1 MFEMIV
7 DFLNALLWGKILVY
21 GLVGAGL
28 FFTLRLGFI
37 QITHFKHS
45 IITLLNS
52 RKGVTAGGLS
62 SFQVFCTSMAA
73 RVGAG
78 NMAGVAVAISVGGPG
93 AIFWM
98 WLIAVLG
105 MATAMVESTL
115 AQIYKVRDENGQ
127 FRGGPAYYME
137 KGLGQRWMGILFSI
151 FLIIAFGLVFNAV
164 QANTITAAMTQVF
177 GFSAADVGLI
187 LVIFS
192 GFVIM
197 GGLRKVARV
206 SELLVPFMALA
217 YITVA
222 LVVVVLNFEKVPAA
236 LMLVVKSA
244 FGLQEVV
251 AGGVAY
257 SVTQAM
263 QSGIAR
269 GLFSNEAGMGSAA
282 NIAGSASPYPNHP
295 ASQGFVQMMGVFV
308 DTMVI
313 CTATAAIILLTG
325 DIDSDGDGIR
335 MTIDALTGHVGQ
347 EGGAFIAFTI
357 LFFCFTSIIAN
368 YSYAE
373 TNVLF
378 LTGHKEHILPVFRL
392 IVLGMVMFGSLA
404 KVELVWALA
413 DVSMGLMATVN
424 IIALLLLS
432 GLTVRV
438 IQDYCHQ
445 LKSGKL
451 PSFDYKKFPELMRL
465 KDNAWS
471 NEKTECEREIT
482 RDPDPLK
489 RKSVSI
495 QKKDEGIY

>member
-37 QITHFKHS
+37 QITHFKHA

-52 RKGVTAGGLS
+52 RKMVTEGGLS

-78 NMAGVAVAISVGGPG
+78 NMAGVAVAIGAGGPG

-98 WLIAVLG
+98 WLIALLG
-105 MATAMVESTL
+105 MATAMIESTL

-177 GFSAADVGLI
+177 GFSPADVGLI

-192 GFVIM
+192 GSVIM

-222 LVVVVLNFEKVPAA
+222 AIVVVTNIEKVPGA

-257 SVTQAM
+257 SVAQAM

-282 NIAGSASPYPNHP
+282 NIAGSAAPYPNHP
-295 ASQGFVQMMGVFV
+295 ASQGFVQMIGVFV
-308 DTMVI
+308 DTIVI

-378 LTGHKEHILPVFRL
+378 LTGHKEGILPFFRL

-404 KVELVWALA
+404 KVGLVWALA

-438 IQDYCHQ
+438 IQDYSHQ

-451 PSFDYKKFPELMRL
+451 PSFNYKDFPELMRH
-465 KDNAWS
+465 KENAWVVDS
-471 NEKTECEREIT
+471 EQAANEKSVE
-482 RDPDPLK
+482 DPFLK
-489 RKSVSI
+489 G
-495 QKKDEGIY
+495 KKTHT

>member
-37 QITHFKHS
+37 QITHFKHA

-52 RKGVTAGGLS
+52 RKMVTEGGLS

-78 NMAGVAVAISVGGPG
+78 NMAGVAVAIGAGGPG

-98 WLIAVLG
+98 WLIALLG

-177 GFSAADVGLI
+177 GFSETDVGLI

-222 LVVVVLNFEKVPAA
+222 AIVVATNIEKVPAA
-236 LMLVVKSA
+236 LMLVINSA

-257 SVTQAM
+257 SVAQAM

-282 NIAGSASPYPNHP
+282 NIAGSAAPYPNHP
-295 ASQGFVQMMGVFV
+295 ASQGFVQMIGVFV
-308 DTMVI
+308 DTIVI

-357 LFFCFTSIIAN
+357 LLFCFTSIIAN

-378 LTGHKEHILPVFRL
+378 LTGHKEGILPFFRL
-392 IVLGMVMFGSLA
+392 IVLAMVMFGSLA
-404 KVELVWALA
+404 KVGLVWALA

-438 IQDYCHQ
+438 IQDYSHQ

-451 PSFDYKKFPELMRL
+451 PSFNYKDFPELMRH
-465 KDNAWS
+465 KENAWVVDS
-471 NEKTECEREIT
+471 KKSANEK
-482 RDPDPLK
+482 
-489 RKSVSI
+489 SVEAPFVKG
-495 QKKDEGIY
+495 KKTPT